1 MSQKAS
7 AQALRMDPMASKSNG
22 AKARNRAKMLAMK
35 EALDEVKKPENM
47 KKYGEMVADM
57 IRLRTR
63 LGDGVP
69 REMAEKE
76 KLKPLADSTK
86 EQRKR
91 LQSKGKLSN
100 LTTPNKSNLTRT
112 GQLLDSEKVK
122 SVSTGK
128 VTVGPSG
135 TRDDG
140 KSNAD
145 VAEYVS
151 KSRPYNHLSRV
162 ETKRVNDAVKRDVRT
177 LIKNKLTKV
186 K

>member
-1 MSQKAS
+1 
-7 AQALRMDPMASKSNG
+7 MANKSDA
-22 AKARNRAKMLAMK
+22 AKARNRAKMLAMNS
-35 EALDEVKKPENM
+35 AIDEVKKPENM

-63 LGDGVP
+63 LGGKASVA
-69 REMAEKE
+69 REGGERE
-76 KLKPLADSTK
+76 VIKPLADSTK
-86 EQRKR
+86 ADRKR
-91 LQSKGKLSN
+91 LQAKGKLSG

-128 VTVGPSG
+128 VIVGPTG

-140 KSNAD
+140 KSNED

-151 KSRPYNHLSRV
+151 KARPYNHLSRI
-162 ETKRVNDAVKRDVRT
+162 ETKRVNDAVKRDVRA